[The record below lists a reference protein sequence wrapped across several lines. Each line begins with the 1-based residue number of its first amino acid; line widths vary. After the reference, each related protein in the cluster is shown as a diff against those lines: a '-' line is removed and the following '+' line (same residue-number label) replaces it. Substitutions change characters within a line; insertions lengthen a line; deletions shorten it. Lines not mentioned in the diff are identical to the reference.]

1 MLIKPKDYRN
11 MTANDR
17 SGLAR
22 TNNLLKEKLQR
33 WMPESGRYPTA
44 IEGFTISRRDEAN
57 QPETCFYKPLVGVIV
72 QGFKRSIIGSE
83 EYRYGE
89 SHCLVAGVDM
99 PSVNYVTV
107 ASPEQPFLA
116 MSLILDTYLI
126 TQLAA
131 EIAPS
136 SRPGNGSYKGM
147 AVAAVDPDVLD
158 AFLRLVELLEKPEQ
172 IPVLAPMIIR
182 EIHYR
187 LLIGAQGE
195 RLRVVNTLGTQSNQ
209 IAKTITWL
217 RDNYKEPLQVDELA
231 RKVNMATSTFH
242 RHFREVTTLSPL
254 QFQKRMRLYEAQ
266 RLMLAENEDAA
277 IAALAVG
284 YESPTQFNREYK
296 RLFGEPPHRH
306 VSLLK

>member
-1 MLIKPKDYRN
+1 MLIITMDYYY
-11 MTANDR
+11 MTETDR
-17 SGLAR
+17 AGLAR
-22 TNNLLKEKLQR
+22 TNDLLKEKLLR
-33 WMPESGRYPTA
+33 WMPRTGDYPTA
-44 IEGFTISRRDEAN
+44 IEGFTIFRRDEAN
-57 QPETCFYKPLVGVIV
+57 QPENCFYKPLVGVIV
-72 QGFKRSIIGSE
+72 QGFKRSIVGSE

-89 SHCLVAGVDM
+89 KHCLVTGVDV
-99 PSVNYVTV
+99 PSVNYITA
-107 ASPEQPFLA
+107 ASREQPFLA
-116 MSLILDTYLI
+116 VSLNLDKYLI

-131 EIAPS
+131 EIPPS
-136 SRPGNGSYKGM
+136 SKLGNGSYKGM
-147 AVAAVDPDVLD
+147 AVAEVDPDVLD
-158 AFLRLVELLEKPEQ
+158 AFLRLAELHEKPEQ

-187 LLIGAQGE
+187 LLIGPQGE
-195 RLRVVNTLGTQSNQ
+195 RLRMVNTHGTQSNQ
-209 IAKTITWL
+209 IARTITWL

-254 QFQKRMRLYEAQ
+254 QFQKRLRLYEAQ

-306 VSLLK
+306 VSQLK

>member
-1 MLIKPKDYRN
+1 
-11 MTANDR
+11 MTESNR
-17 SGLAR
+17 TGLAR
-22 TNNLLKEKLQR
+22 TNNLLKEKLLR
-33 WMPESGRYPTA
+33 WMPGTGDYPTA
-44 IEGFTISRRDEAN
+44 IEGLTIFRRDEAN
-57 QPETCFYKPLVGVIV
+57 QCENCFYKPLVGVIV

-89 SHCLVAGVDM
+89 NHCLVTGVDV
-99 PSVNYVTV
+99 PSVNFITA
-107 ASPEQPFLA
+107 ASPEHPFLA
-116 MSLILDTYLI
+116 VSLNLDKYLI

-131 EIAPS
+131 EIPPS
-136 SRPGNGSYKGM
+136 SRLGNGPYKGM

-158 AFLRLVELLEKPEQ
+158 AFLRLAELLEKPEQ

-187 LLIGAQGE
+187 LLIGPQGE
-195 RLRVVNTLGTQSNQ
+195 RLRMVNTLGTQSNQ

-242 RHFREVTTLSPL
+242 RHFREVTTISPL
-254 QFQKRMRLYEAQ
+254 QFQKRLRLHEAQ
-266 RLMLAENEDAA
+266 RMMLADNEDATM
-277 IAALAVG
+277 AALAVG

-306 VSLLK
+306 VSRLK

>member
-1 MLIKPKDYRN
+1 
-11 MTANDR
+11 MTESNRA
-17 SGLAR
+17 GLAR
-22 TNNLLKEKLQR
+22 TNNLLKEKLLR
-33 WMPESGRYPTA
+33 WMPATGDYPTA
-44 IEGFTISRRDEAN
+44 IEGLTIFRRDEAN
-57 QPETCFYKPLVGVIV
+57 QSENCFYKPLVGVIV

-89 SHCLVAGVDM
+89 NHCLITGVDV
-99 PSVNYVTV
+99 PSVNYVTA

-116 MSLILDTYLI
+116 VSLNLDKYLI

-131 EIAPS
+131 EIPPS
-136 SRPGNGSYKGM
+136 SRLGNGSYKGI

-158 AFLRLVELLEKPEQ
+158 AFLRLAELLEKPEQ

-187 LLIGAQGE
+187 LLIGPQGE
-195 RLRVVNTLGTQSNQ
+195 RLRMVNTLGTQSNQ

-217 RDNYKEPLQVDELA
+217 RDNYKGHLQVDELA
-231 RKVNMATSTFH
+231 KKVNMATSTFH
-242 RHFREVTTLSPL
+242 RHFREVTTLTPL
-254 QFQKRMRLYEAQ
+254 QFQKRLRLYEAQ
-266 RLMLAENEDAA
+266 RMMLAENEDAA
-277 IAALAVG
+277 MAALAVG

-306 VSLLK
+306 VSRLK